1 MSEVLEK
8 IRKRIQKQL
17 SETKAKYQKN
27 SLSLETTDI
36 ICGNIAE
43 LLSNALVTAST
54 KDLLEEKHS
63 SLESSIKAIH
73 QAIAQQPQKLR
84 NTLNELNIK
93 GGVYSEVL
101 EVIRDL
107 ELTPAEIPKPVDQT
121 KEQDISLTLDS
132 VFKDEQ

>member
-43 LLSNALVTAST
+43 LLSKALVAAST
-54 KDLLEEKHS
+54 KDLLEEKHA
-63 SLESSIKAIH
+63 SLESSIKTIR
-73 QAIAQQPQKLR
+73 QAIVQEPQKLR
-84 NTLNELNIK
+84 NTLNELNIR

-107 ELTPAEIPKPVDQT
+107 ELTPVEIPKPVDQT

-132 VFKDEQ
+132 VVKDEQ

>member
-1 MSEVLEK
+1 MV
-8 IRKRIQKQL
+8 
-17 SETKAKYQKN
+17 A
-27 SLSLETTDI
+27 
-36 ICGNIAE
+36 
-43 LLSNALVTAST
+43 AST
-54 KDLLEEKHS
+54 KDLLEEKHA
-63 SLESSIKAIH
+63 SLESSIKTIR
-73 QAIAQQPQKLR
+73 QAIVQEPQKLR

-107 ELTPAEIPKPVDQT
+107 EPTPAEIPKPIDQN